1 MWNAIAQ
8 SVGDLLNFSSNLIN
22 NYQNRKM
29 QDKAFVHNKEMADLA
44 WDRNKEMWDL
54 QNQYNS
60 PQAQLER
67 IKQAG
72 LNPNIAFGSGV
83 SATTGN
89 NSSRPSYTPPQYVAP
104 TMQRFQAS
112 GIYNVGQE
120 IRASR
125 LLNGELEV
133 KKTEAKKNTAQ
144 AIKTVL
150 ESKGIEQMMPYQ
162 LEKLIAE
169 IAGIQHSNERQ
180 DFELRRSELLLP
192 GELYLQELNISDKAL
207 DTMYKNS
214 TLEARVTASYLAN
227 ALTQSQINLNREHS
241 RKLLFDTINTIVRT
255 QKEYH
260 DITKSFNEALIST
273 VKAGQ
278 YQEYG
283 MSKEEY
289 EKLQQNWHKVIAND
303 ADVLVKIFNSWS
315 NHQIGVIDAI
325 IPF

>member
-8 SVGDLLNFSSNLIN
+8 SIGDLLNFGSNLIN

-227 ALTQSQINLNREHS
+227 SLTQSQINLNREHS

-260 DITKSFNEALIST
+260 DITKAFNEALIST

-283 MSKEEY
+283 MTKEEF
-289 EKLQQNWHKVIAND
+289 EKLKQNWHKVVSTD
-303 ADVLVKIFNSWS
+303 ADVLIKIFNAWS
-315 NHQIGVIDAI
+315 NHQTGVIDAI